1 MSEDVRGD
9 GFVRHRG
16 GPDGSGLLLS
26 SANVPEIQNCLGV
39 ATVPEGVTLET
50 ETVHSTDE
58 VMYVAAGSGELR
70 TRGEPIAFR
79 QGDAIFIPAGE
90 WHSLANTGVGDL
102 VSVFSFPY
110 PGRPPSESRRIAL
123 KPPATS

>member
-1 MSEDVRGD
+1 MSEDVRVD

-16 GPDGSGLLLS
+16 RPDDSGLLLS
-26 SANVPEIQNCLGV
+26 SVNVPEIQNCLGV
-39 ATVPEGVTLET
+39 ATIPEGVTLDR
-50 ETVHSTDE
+50 ETVHSTGE

-70 TRGEPIAFR
+70 KRGEPIAFR

-110 PGRPPSESRRIAL
+110 PVRPQSESRPIGTR
-123 KPPATS
+123 

>member
-1 MSEDVRGD
+1 VSEDIQVD
-9 GFVRHRG
+9 GFVRHRA

-26 SANVPEIQNCLGV
+26 SVNVPDIKNCLGI
-39 ATVPEGVTLET
+39 ATVPEGIALDV
-50 ETVHSTDE
+50 ETVHSTGE

-70 TRGEPIAFR
+70 KRGEPIAFR

-110 PGRPPSESRRIAL
+110 PGRPVSESR
-123 KPPATS
+123 PVGTGEE

>member
-1 MSEDVRGD
+1 VSDDVRVD

-16 GPDGSGLLLS
+16 EPDDGGLLLS

-39 ATVPEGVTLET
+39 ATIPEGVVLEV
-50 ETVHSTDE
+50 ETAHTTGE

-70 TRGEPIAFR
+70 KRGEPIPFR

-102 VSVFSFPY
+102 ISVFSFPH
-110 PGRPPSESRRIAL
+110 PARPASESR
-123 KPPATS
+123 PTG